1 MTRCARTVARPR
13 RSRLSRTPRGPSTAE
28 IVSQSAGRDGSSQ
41 ERQQSVRTLF
51 RSSSNRS
58 CGWRGAPPFSF
69 PSDREERLDVLRDRR
84 RIARQ
89 DQVRR
94 DGPPRR
100 FDAFGEQQVDE
111 DRRDEAVVVR
121 QPLPEVRLP
130 AEGRGEE
137 HADDQAR
144 QEDRSGDR
152 EPMGGS
158 LLGFHAP
165 TNRAP
170 RIKASAPVA
179 FLLPQPYFILA
190 ALEAPMDR
198 VEVRPGVE
206 ATRDFAFLLRP
217 ERVLVISDLHLGFEG
232 ALAEQGVSIP
242 RFQRRVI
249 LERLGKMLD
258 RNKAEQVVIA
268 GDFKHEFSKN
278 LVDEWVEVKQ
288 VLRFLKD
295 RVKPVLVRGNHDN
308 YLATILGD
316 LNLPLNNRADIGGYT
331 IVHGHEEV
339 STLHPIIMGHEH
351 PAVKLKDDLGATV
364 SVPAFL
370 VTEPLLVLPAFSPLA
385 LGVDVSSYPYLS
397 PILNRTPIDEARVIG
412 VDEKEGLLD
421 FGPMKRLQEISG
433 ALLMK

>member
-1 MTRCARTVARPR
+1 
-13 RSRLSRTPRGPSTAE
+13 
-28 IVSQSAGRDGSSQ
+28 
-41 ERQQSVRTLF
+41 
-51 RSSSNRS
+51 
-58 CGWRGAPPFSF
+58 
-69 PSDREERLDVLRDRR
+69 
-84 RIARQ
+84 
-89 DQVRR
+89 
-94 DGPPRR
+94 
-100 FDAFGEQQVDE
+100 
-111 DRRDEAVVVR
+111 
-121 QPLPEVRLP
+121 
-130 AEGRGEE
+130 
-137 HADDQAR
+137 
-144 QEDRSGDR
+144 
-152 EPMGGS
+152 MGGS
-158 LLGFHAP
+158 LLGFHAT

-288 VLRFLKD
+288 VLRFLTD

>member
-1 MTRCARTVARPR
+1 
-13 RSRLSRTPRGPSTAE
+13 
-28 IVSQSAGRDGSSQ
+28 
-41 ERQQSVRTLF
+41 
-51 RSSSNRS
+51 
-58 CGWRGAPPFSF
+58 
-69 PSDREERLDVLRDRR
+69 
-84 RIARQ
+84 
-89 DQVRR
+89 
-94 DGPPRR
+94 
-100 FDAFGEQQVDE
+100 
-111 DRRDEAVVVR
+111 
-121 QPLPEVRLP
+121 
-130 AEGRGEE
+130 
-137 HADDQAR
+137 
-144 QEDRSGDR
+144 
-152 EPMGGS
+152 
-158 LLGFHAP
+158 
-165 TNRAP
+165 
-170 RIKASAPVA
+170 
-179 FLLPQPYFILA
+179 
-190 ALEAPMDR
+190 MDR

-206 ATRDFAFLLRP
+206 ATRDFAYLLRE

-316 LNLPLNNRADIGGYT
+316 LNLPLNSRADVGGYT
-331 IVHGHEEV
+331 VVHGHEEV

-351 PAVKLKDDLGATV
+351 PAVKLKDELGATV

-370 VTEPLLVLPAFSPLA
+370 VTDPLLVLPAFSPLA
-385 LGVDVSSYPYLS
+385 LGVDVSAYPYLS
-397 PILNRTPIDEARVIG
+397 PILNRTPIDDARVIG

-421 FGPMKRLQEISG
+421 FGPMKGLQALS
-433 ALLMK
+433 ASLLMK